1 MINIKNKEQLEEFIW
16 KNKDKVVVIYFGSN
30 FCNPCKTLKNKLT
43 SVEVIST
50 MRNLVVGY
58 VDINSKE
65 NQDICELYKIS
76 SIPVQSFV
84 TLKGTQ
90 IVEIK
95 RIIGYDWINFTMTY
109 DIIINDMS
117 NKNDTENIEN
127 MMDNFTL

>member
-16 KNKDKVVVIYFGSN
+16 ENKDKVVVIYFGSN

-43 SVEVIST
+43 SIEVIST
-50 MRNLVVGY
+50 MRDLVVGY

-65 NQDICELYKIS
+65 NQGICELYKIS

-90 IVEIK
+90 IIEIK

-109 DIIINDMS
+109 NLIINDMS
-117 NKNDTENIEN
+117 NKNDIENIDN
-127 MMDNFTL
+127 IMDNFIL

>member
-16 KNKDKVVVIYFGSN
+16 ENKDKVVVIYFGSN

-50 MRNLVVGY
+50 MRDLVVGY

-65 NQDICELYKIS
+65 NQGICELYKIS

-90 IVEIK
+90 IIEIK

-109 DIIINDMS
+109 NLIINDMS
-117 NKNDTENIEN
+117 NKNDIENIDN
-127 MMDNFTL
+127 IMDNFTL

>member
-16 KNKDKVVVIYFGSN
+16 ENKDKVVVIYVGSN
-30 FCNPCKTLKNKLT
+30 FCNSCKTLKNKLT

-76 SIPVQSFV
+76 YIPVQSFV
-84 TLKGTQ
+84 TVKGTQ

-109 DIIINDMS
+109 NLIINDMS
-117 NKNDTENIEN
+117 NKNDTSYIDN